1 MVRED
6 KVQAVKDL
14 EDLFKSA
21 NALVLAE
28 YRGLTVSQQTKL
40 RKSLKNAGASFNVV
54 KMSLAKRAAENIGL
68 DSLSDYFAGP
78 TGVTIIDSDPVEAA
92 KVLKEFSNEND
103 AFVVKGGLMNS
114 EPLTVEQFN
123 VLANIDP
130 RVESYV
136 AKKLNLK
143 IMLGCMVSS
152 SLSMIPLLPLYQ
164 FADFIDLDGP
174 CFISHDRENG
184 LIYEKGMILLNRDL
198 CWG

>member
-14 EDLFKSA
+14 EELFRSA

-40 RKSLKNAGASFNVV
+40 RRSLKNAGASFNVV

-68 DSLSDYFAGP
+68 NSLSDYFAGP

-92 KVLKEFSNEND
+92 KVLKDFSKEND

-114 EPLTVEQFN
+114 EPLTVEQI
-123 VLANIDP
+123 L
-130 RVESYV
+130 
-136 AKKLNLK
+136 
-143 IMLGCMVSS
+143 
-152 SLSMIPLLPLYQ
+152 SLIH
-164 FADFIDLDGP
+164 I
-174 CFISHDRENG
+174 
-184 LIYEKGMILLNRDL
+184 
-198 CWG
+198 